1 MAIIWSPVGHHLA
14 NVNRMLDKF
23 GPMFGK
29 FGQMLGRL
37 GQNQT
42 DFGKCETN
50 LVNFLAPG
58 SFDTSFVGGA
68 NENQNILGKF
78 VIIV

>member
-1 MAIIWSPVGHHLA
+1 
-14 NVNRMLDKF
+14 MLDKF

-37 GQNQT
+37 GQSQT
-42 DFGKCETN
+42 DAGKCETN
-50 LVNFLAPG
+50 LVNFLALG
-58 SFDTSFVGGA
+58 SFDTSCVGCA
-68 NENQNILGKF
+68 NQNQNILGKF